1 MSRYVIN
8 CNFAH
13 WKKGDIVEEYIYG
26 KFPVDIK
33 SKCTKYVEPVKVEEV
48 KTVPA
53 VEVVSVREPDVTDKP
68 TRFQKRV
75 SE

>member
-13 WKKGDIVEEYIYG
+13 WKKGDIIEEYIYG

-33 SKCTKYVEPVKVEEV
+33 PKCTKYVEPVKVEEL

-53 VEVVSVREPDVTDKP
+53 VEVVSVSEPDVEVKP

>member
-13 WKKGDIVEEYIYG
+13 WKKGDIIEEYIYG

-33 SKCTKYVEPVKVEEV
+33 PKCSKYVEPVKVEEV

-53 VEVVSVREPDVTDKP
+53 VEVVSVSEPDVEVKP
-68 TRFQKRV
+68 TRFQKRA